1 MLVSGWRRN
10 SIYAFLGGVRSAAQS
25 VSYEVCMFLLFL
37 FCLLLTRA
45 LGPTFSGPPSSLVF
59 WPVGLMW
66 VLALLAETNRAPF
79 DFAEGERELVSGFNV
94 EFSSSLFALL
104 FLGEYAAIL
113 ALSFISRWFFI

>member
-1 MLVSGWRRN
+1 
-10 SIYAFLGGVRSAAQS
+10 
-25 VSYEVCMFLLFL
+25 MFLLML
-37 FCLLLTRA
+37 FCLLLSRR
-45 LGPTFSGPPSSLVF
+45 LGPVYTGPPSSLVF
-59 WPVGLMW
+59 WPVGLIW

-79 DFAEGERELVSGFNV
+79 DFAEGERELVRGFNV